1 MSEYEEPEVQDS
13 LLIEQAKRGD
23 RAAFGALYERY
34 VDPIFRYVRSRVEDD
49 HTAED
54 LTEAVFLRSF
64 EAIGSYRDK
73 GLRYSAYLYQ
83 VARNLLVDHYRR
95 DEDPLSMERAAT
107 IQDDGRSTDDEIIRR
122 EQAAILREALDRLPE
137 EYQEIIRLRVLL
149 EVPTVEAAEWL
160 KRSEGATR
168 VLLHRALKALK
179 REVDYRHEP
188 SAGPTS

>member
-1 MSEYEEPEVQDS
+1 MSEYDKAEVQDS
-13 LLIEQAKRGD
+13 LLIRQAKRGD
-23 RAAFGALYERY
+23 RSAFGALYERY
-34 VDPIFRYVRSRVEDD
+34 VDPIFRYVRSRVDDD

-64 EAIGSYRDK
+64 EAIGTYRDR

-83 VARNLLVDHYRR
+83 VARNLLIDHYRR
-95 DEDPLSMERAAT
+95 EEDALSLERAESLLA
-107 IQDDGRSTDDEIIRR
+107 DESSTDDEIIRR
-122 EQAAILREALDRLPE
+122 EQAATIRRAIDRLPE

-149 EVPTVEAAEWL
+149 EIPTAEAAEWL

-179 REVDYRHEP
+179 REVDGRREP
-188 SAGPTS
+188 NARQTN

>member
-188 SAGPTS
+188 SAGQTS

>member
-1 MSEYEEPEVQDS
+1 MSEYEETEVQDS

-23 RAAFGALYERY
+23 RAAFGALYARY
-34 VDPIFRYVRSRVEDD
+34 IDPIFRYVRSRVEDD

-64 EAIGSYRDK
+64 ESIGSYRDK

-83 VARNLLVDHYRR
+83 VARNLLVDHYRC
-95 DEDPLSMERAAT
+95 DEDALSMERAES
-107 IQDDGRSTDDEIIRR
+107 IQDDGLSIDDEIIRR
-122 EQAAILREALDRLPE
+122 EQAAILQRAINRLPE

-149 EVPTVEAAEWL
+149 EVPTAEAAQWL

-188 SAGPTS
+188 SVGQTG

>member
-1 MSEYEEPEVQDS
+1 MSEHEINGLDDA
-13 LLIEQAKRGD
+13 LLIKRAKSGDQQAYGD
-23 RAAFGALYERY
+23 LYERY
-34 VDPIFRYVRSRVEDD
+34 VDPIFRYIRSRVEDVQ
-49 HTAED
+49 TAED

-64 EAIGSYRDK
+64 EAIGKYRDK

-95 DEDPLSMERAAT
+95 VENTLPIESAEHQLDDAQSADEA
-107 IQDDGRSTDDEIIRR
+107 IILQ
-122 EQAAILREALDRLPE
+122 EQAASLRAALDQLPE

-149 EVPTVEAAEWL
+149 EVSTAESAQWM

-179 REVDYRHEP
+179 RELDDGHEP
-188 SAGPTS
+188 RA